1 MEFVGEQLKDVFIDE
16 ENLKIRITYTSD
28 GVEEMVKGPEG
39 YSIMYKEWLVQQPP
53 FISDIFKVQMRDI
66 TLITINNDEKCLNSL
81 NSFFVNENKAEVMK
95 FLKYMRERDAKVE
108 AAKTAWS
115 VRQ

>member
-1 MEFVGEQLKDVFIDE
+1 MEHLGQDIKDVFIDE
-16 ENLKIRITYTSD
+16 DNSKIRITYAND
-28 GVEEMVKGPEG
+28 GVEEMVKGTDG
-39 YSIMYKEWLVQQPP
+39 YAIMHREWLVQQPP

-66 TLITINNDEKCLNSL
+66 TLVTINNDPKCLTNI
-81 NSFFVNENKAEVMK
+81 NSFFVNENKEEVKK

-108 AAKTAWS
+108 AVKTIWT

>member
-1 MEFVGEQLKDVFIDE
+1 MEHLGQDIKDVFIDE
-16 ENLKIRITYTSD
+16 ENFKIKITYSNNE
-28 GVEEMVKGPEG
+28 VEEIVKGHEG
-39 YSIMYKEWLVQQPP
+39 YSIMHREWLVQQPP

-66 TLITINNDEKCLNSL
+66 TLVTINNDPKCLTNI
-81 NSFFVNENKAEVMK
+81 NSFFVNENKEEVKK

-108 AAKTAWS
+108 ADKSIWT

>member
-1 MEFVGEQLKDVFIDE
+1 MEHLGQDVKDVVIDD
-16 ENLKIRITYTSD
+16 ENFKIKITYSND
-28 GVEEMVKGPEG
+28 GVEEIDKGPDG
-39 YSIMYKEWLVQQPP
+39 YFIMHKEWLIQQPP

-66 TLITINNDEKCLNSL
+66 TLVTINNDPKCLNNI
-81 NSFFVNENKAEVMK
+81 NSFFVNENKEDIKK

-108 AAKTAWS
+108 AAKSIWT